1 MAKNDDAAE
10 KPERFGRLKQIRSAY
25 RITKEAYPRIG
36 LLLAAIF
43 LGVLAVFVVLALL
56 VGPLFVW
63 LPIGV
68 MLALLATTV
77 IFGRRVEKAAYSR
90 IEGQAGAAASAL
102 QTLRRGW
109 NVSPAVAITKN
120 QDIVHRVVGRPGIVL
135 VGEGQPSR
143 VKNLLAAERKKH
155 VRVAGGAPVTEIVV
169 GDGEGEVQI
178 RRLNKHVMKLPAT
191 LQPSEITDLLQ
202 RLKALDAV
210 RPQVPMPKG
219 PIPTSLKGARQA
231 MKGR

>member
-1 MAKNDDAAE
+1 MAKNDDAPE
-10 KPERFGRLKQIRSAY
+10 KQGRLKQIRSAY
-25 RITKEAYPRIG
+25 RITKEADPRIG

-43 LGVLAVFVVLALL
+43 LGVLAVFVAVAVL
-56 VGPLFVW
+56 VGPLVVW

-109 NVSPAVAITKN
+109 TVSPAIAITKN

-135 VGEGQPSR
+135 VGEGQSSR

-155 VRVAGGAPVTEIVV
+155 IRVAGGAPVTEVVV
-169 GDGEGEVQI
+169 GDDEAAGEVGI
-178 RRLNKHVMKLPAT
+178 RKLNKHVMKLPAT
-191 LQPSEITDLLQ
+191 MQPSEITDLLQ

>member
-1 MAKNDDAAE
+1 MAKNDAPAE
-10 KPERFGRLKQIRSAY
+10 KTSRLKQILSAY
-25 RITKEAYPRIG
+25 QLTKKSDPKVG
-36 LLLAAIF
+36 LVLAGIF
-43 LGVLAVFVVLALL
+43 LGILAVFVL
-56 VGPLFVW
+56 VGLLTGHLLILLPL
-63 LPIGV
+63 GV
-68 MLALLATTV
+68 AIAFLVVTIV
-77 IFGRRVEKAAYSR
+77 FGRKVEKAAYSQ

-109 NVSPAVAITKN
+109 TVTPAVAVTKN
-120 QDIVHRVVGRPGIVL
+120 ADIVHRVVGRPGIVL

-143 VKNLLAAERKKH
+143 VKNLLTAEAKKH
-155 VRVAGGAPVTEIVV
+155 TRVAGGAPVTQIIA
-169 GDGEGEVQI
+169 GQGEGEIDI
-178 RRLNKHVMKLPAT
+178 RKLTKHVMKLPAT

-219 PIPTSLKGARQA
+219 PVPNSLKGARQA

>member
-1 MAKNDDAAE
+1 MAKNDDAPE
-10 KPERFGRLKQIRSAY
+10 KQGRLKQIRSAY
-25 RITKEAYPRIG
+25 RLTKKSDPRIG
-36 LLLAAIF
+36 LLLAGIF
-43 LGVLAVFVVLALL
+43 LAVAAVFVVLGLL
-56 VGPLFVW
+56 VGPWYVW

-68 MLALLATTV
+68 PLALLATTV
-77 IFGRRVEKAAYSR
+77 VFGRRVEKAAYTQ
-90 IEGQAGAAASAL
+90 IEGQTGAAASAL

-109 NVSPAVAITKN
+109 NVTPAVAVTKN
-120 QDIVHRVVGRPGIVL
+120 ADIVHRVVGRPGIIL

-143 VKNLLAAERKKH
+143 VKNLLTAERKKH
-155 VRVAGGAPVTEIVV
+155 VRVAGGAPVIEIVA
-169 GDGEGEVQI
+169 GDGEGEIGI
-178 RRLNKHVMKLPAT
+178 RKLSKHVMKLPAV

-219 PIPTSLKGARQA
+219 PMPTNLKGARQA